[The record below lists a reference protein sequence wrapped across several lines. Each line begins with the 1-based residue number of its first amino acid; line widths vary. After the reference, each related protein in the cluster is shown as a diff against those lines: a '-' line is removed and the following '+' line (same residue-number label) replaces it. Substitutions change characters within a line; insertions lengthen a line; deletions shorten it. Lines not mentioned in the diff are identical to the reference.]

1 MPRKVQERGLY
12 LRESLERTSDL
23 LLMEE
28 SFVYTLLRST
38 RYASASFHLFFPP
51 SICVH
56 RRLAFL
62 PPSLPSL
69 AAHFSLP
76 SPAASLPPLLL
87 QSLALFD
94 WTLSQ
99 DSPSHV
105 QVKLLIASAAGGEER
120 LAHCSSASPCLGR
133 EGGGWWGGYWG
144 GVFLILTGA
153 DSAGKQT
160 IKTY

>member
-38 RYASASFHLFFPP
+38 RYASASLHLFFPP
-51 SICVH
+51 SICVF
-56 RRLAFL
+56 RRLAFFPL
-62 PPSLPSL
+62 RSHRLLPIFPSLTCSFPPSLPPL
-69 AAHFSLP
+69 
-76 SPAASLPPLLL
+76 LPPLLL

-120 LAHCSSASPCLGR
+120 QAHCSSASPCSGGAAAGLM
-133 EGGGWWGGYWG
+133 GGWGWE
-144 GVFLILTGA
+144 IP
-153 DSAGKQT
+153 
-160 IKTY
+160 